1 MRDGDLEATR
11 HRVALEDRRGAEITG
26 VTDLL
31 IFDETEIVVE
41 TTMGLLNVHGQDLHI
56 SSLDLDRGQIL
67 LEGEINEIYYED
79 SGRTVNTQ
87 GGGFFSKLLRG

>member
-1 MRDGDLEATR
+1 M
-11 HRVALEDRRGAEITG
+11 VLEDRRGAEIAG

-41 TTMGLLNVHGQDLHI
+41 TSMGLLNVHGQGLHI

-67 LEGEINEIYYED
+67 LEGEIDEMYYED
-79 SGRTVNTQ
+79 AGHAANPKNP
-87 GGGFFSKLLRG
+87 GFFGKLLRG